1 MFFYLFG
8 LSLPYGRV
16 GLAFFMSASSHK
28 KLNHRKRCFR
38 LSVLIPKPDQRRK
51 HQMTISRDVQLGCIL
66 RPPLFFLSRSS
77 PPGWLRQTLTK
88 TAPAVSF
95 NQAES
100 PSYAIRNSI
109 NFERYYRQLDNKKI
123 FKKVIFLQINIC
135 LFVYVLV

>member
-1 MFFYLFG
+1 
-8 LSLPYGRV
+8 
-16 GLAFFMSASSHK
+16 
-28 KLNHRKRCFR
+28 
-38 LSVLIPKPDQRRK
+38 
-51 HQMTISRDVQLGCIL
+51 MTICRDVQLGCIL

-109 NFERYYRQLDNKKI
+109 NFERYYRQLGNKKI
-123 FKKVIFLQINIC
+123 FKKSDIFKHKYLFIC
-135 LFVYVLV
+135 LCFDIIIIIEREEASSKIHLHRGLI